1 MKLKISINKLYF
13 YFVILAFLFPKGFS
27 ELSKI
32 YHDIASAIVWL
43 AVMMILIKES
53 RFIVKNAKFKSKG
66 FLIALYFVISFF
78 ITFLNRSTVTSGF
91 QQIFAV
97 PILCVFVISNM
108 QRHPQALL
116 ETFISVLTI
125 EFVLNAIFTVTVF
138 RGEEHLIFLGH
149 VQVVSQF
156 GLIALFIA
164 TLYWMLFKIHKKGVI
179 FLILITLLTMFTTDA
194 NAAIL
199 SALILCIAFIIYK
212 WRLYHILC
220 FKTQI
225 YLIGMIILNLLI
237 IYMTAVNT
245 NIIPNLN
252 FNGRKYVWQDA
263 LLNISN
269 SIWVGYGID
278 GVLLHTFWTE
288 WTGNGFNYAHNQ
300 ILQNMLDGGIV
311 LTISFWIMIFM
322 FTIETN
328 SIKQKKYKLLSNA
341 GLITLLFIMIFES
354 TTLYCYMYIVLSIIF
369 VLPLI
374 EKSENYEKKLV
385 RIGELYHGSF

>member
-1 MKLKISINKLYF
+1 
-13 YFVILAFLFPKGFS
+13 
-27 ELSKI
+27 
-32 YHDIASAIVWL
+32 
-43 AVMMILIKES
+43 
-53 RFIVKNAKFKSKG
+53 
-66 FLIALYFVISFF
+66 
-78 ITFLNRSTVTSGF
+78 
-91 QQIFAV
+91 
-97 PILCVFVISNM
+97 
-108 QRHPQALL
+108 
-116 ETFISVLTI
+116 
-125 EFVLNAIFTVTVF
+125 
-138 RGEEHLIFLGH
+138 
-149 VQVVSQF
+149 
-156 GLIALFIA
+156 
-164 TLYWMLFKIHKKGVI
+164 
-179 FLILITLLTMFTTDA
+179 
-194 NAAIL
+194 
-199 SALILCIAFIIYK
+199 
-212 WRLYHILC
+212 
-220 FKTQI
+220 
-225 YLIGMIILNLLI
+225 
-237 IYMTAVNT
+237 MTAVNT

>member
-199 SALILCIAFIIYK
+199 SALISVSYT
-212 WRLYHILC
+212 H
-220 FKTQI
+220 
-225 YLIGMIILNLLI
+225 
-237 IYMTAVNT
+237 
-245 NIIPNLN
+245 
-252 FNGRKYVWQDA
+252 
-263 LLNISN
+263 
-269 SIWVGYGID
+269 
-278 GVLLHTFWTE
+278 
-288 WTGNGFNYAHNQ
+288 
-300 ILQNMLDGGIV
+300 
-311 LTISFWIMIFM
+311 LT
-322 FTIETN
+322 
-328 SIKQKKYKLLSNA
+328 LP
-341 GLITLLFIMIFES
+341 
-354 TTLYCYMYIVLSIIF
+354 TT
-369 VLPLI
+369 
-374 EKSENYEKKLV
+374 
-385 RIGELYHGSF
+385 

>member
-328 SIKQKKYKLLSNA
+328 SIKQKKYKLLSN
-341 GLITLLFIMIFES
+341 
-354 TTLYCYMYIVLSIIF
+354 
-369 VLPLI
+369 
-374 EKSENYEKKLV
+374 KSEATL
-385 RIGELYHGSF
+385 GL